1 MAIDSKTT
9 KEISDNI
16 LAQLEATFGSSMPKS
31 FTRVISKVLA
41 GVFVILYKYCGF
53 IALQMFVS
61 TASMRPTVI
70 NGKTVVPLIEWGRLI
85 GAGDPLP
92 ATQAVLLIRVT
103 AETIGAILPNN
114 AQFTYGPTSVVY
126 MTKTSTV
133 LDDLTTEVEVVA
145 VSDPSQ
151 NGGAGT
157 IGNLAPGSVLSLAN
171 PLSGVSRQA
180 VVISQVEAGT
190 EAETDDQYRRRVT
203 TRFQLRPQGGAYA
216 DYKLWAEE
224 TPGVANAYP
233 YTSEFPGQVKVYIE
247 SAIDPDGIPTTGL
260 LQAALDSIN
269 YDNSTG
275 MATRRPVG
283 ALVNTFPIVRTGF
296 DVEIQGLSVENEPD
310 VRTSIEQALTK
321 YFLDREPFLVGLSI
335 PPRMDRITQAA
346 VSGVVDD
353 IVSLANGIFTDVVL
367 RKSGVVTTTYTL
379 GQGEKAKLSGVTY
392 T

>member
-70 NGKTVVPLIEWGRLI
+70 NGKTVVPLVEWGRLI
-85 GAGDPLP
+85 GAGDPRP
-92 ATQAVLLIRVT
+92 ATKAKLLIRVT
-103 AETIGAILPNN
+103 AEIIGATLPVNS
-114 AQFTYGPTSVVY
+114 QFVFGPTSVVY
-126 MTKTSTV
+126 MTTQSVV
-133 LDDLTTEVEVVA
+133 LDNLTTDVEVLA
-145 VSDPSQ
+145 VSDPSGG
-151 NGGAGT
+151 GGAGV
-157 IGNLAPGSVLSLAN
+157 IGNLAAGSVLSLAN

-180 VVISQVEAGT
+180 IVVSQITAGT
-190 EAETDDQYRRRVT
+190 EAETEDQYRQRVT

-224 TPGVANAYP
+224 TTGVANAYP

-247 SAIDPDGIPTTGL
+247 SAVDPDGIPTAGL

-269 YDNSTG
+269 YDNSSGT
-275 MATRRPVG
+275 ATRRPVG
-283 ALVNTFPIVRTGF
+283 ALVNTFPITRAGF
-296 DVEIQGLSVENEPD
+296 AVEVQGLSVENEPD
-310 VRTSIEQALTK
+310 VRVSIESALTK

-353 IVSLANGIFTDVVL
+353 IVSLANGVFTDVVL
-367 RKSGVVTTTYTL
+367 RKDSVITTTYTL
-379 GQGEKAKLSGVTY
+379 GQGEKAKLTGVTY

>member
-1 MAIDSKTT
+1 
-9 KEISDNI
+9 
-16 LAQLEATFGSSMPKS
+16 
-31 FTRVISKVLA
+31 
-41 GVFVILYKYCGF
+41 
-53 IALQMFVS
+53 MFVS

-85 GAGDPLP
+85 GAGDPLA
-92 ATQAVLLIRVT
+92 ATQARLLIRVT
-103 AETIGAILPNN
+103 AEAIGATLPNN
-114 AQFTYGPTSVVY
+114 TQFTYTPTSVVF
-126 MTKTSTV
+126 MTTSSTV
-133 LDDLTTEVEVVA
+133 LDDLTTDVEVVA
-145 VSDPSQ
+145 VSDPGD

-157 IGNLAPGSVLSLAN
+157 IGNLPAGAVLSLAN

-180 VVISQVEAGT
+180 PVVSQIEAGT
-190 EAETDDQYRRRVT
+190 EAETDDQYRHRVT
-203 TRFQLRPQGGAYA
+203 ARFQLRPQGGAYA

-247 SAIDPDGIPTTGL
+247 SAIDPDGVPTTGL

-283 ALVNTFPIVRTGF
+283 ALVNTFPITRVGF

-310 VRTSIEQALTK
+310 VRVSIEQALTK

-353 IVSLANGIFTDVVL
+353 IVSLANGVFTDVVL
-367 RKSGVVTTTYTL
+367 RKGGVVTSTYTL